1 MSEGFTEAAGIANLF
16 LRALVIWGLFG
27 IGLTVLA
34 FMALSAASESHAQDA
49 QDVTKRRKT

>member
-1 MSEGFTEAAGIANLF
+1 MSEGFTEAPRIAAL
-16 LRALVIWGLFG
+16 LTRALVIWGLFG

-34 FMALSAASESHAQDA
+34 FMALSASESHAQDA